1 MLVSTAPARAHGF
14 SPLALRIEDARLRLH
29 FRRVGML
36 LRARD
41 RWAPPPGGRRAARAR
56 IFDRVAAYAKRGLF
70 PRNLERPGPRPTPC
84 FIDPS
89 GRDCAVA
96 CLLRETGEADLAG
109 RIAAEANYA
118 RVPAM
123 RFPELDTWAARHGL
137 GRDEVALIQPSYP
150 YPCTPADLEMIR
162 HIQVLAGYAWE
173 LTALGFTGLVVAALM
188 AAGLARGRLGAVR
201 PLLCLIVG
209 LVLLAS
215 AGVVRLVS
223 APVVEGGTAIHAH
236 LTVPEQVRAYP
247 HVYHPGPPGPDW
259 PKTLTALVDAMWF
272 ATAMGLGCLVAGGV
286 GLAGAS
292 VRRATTRIGDPDSSP
307 VGAAEGQVSPVQA

>member
-1 MLVSTAPARAHGF
+1 MLVSTVPARAHGF
-14 SPLALRIEDARLRLH
+14 SPLDVRIEDARLRLH
-29 FRRVGML
+29 FRRVEML

-41 RWAPPPGGRRAARAR
+41 RWAPPPEGRREARAR
-56 IFDRVAAYAKRGLF
+56 IFDRVTAYAKRGLF

-84 FIDPS
+84 VIDPS

-96 CLLRETGEADLAG
+96 YLLRETGEADLAG

-150 YPCTPADLEMIR
+150 YPYTPADLEMIR
-162 HIQVLAGYAWE
+162 HMQVLAGYAWE
-173 LTALGFTGLVVAALM
+173 LTALGFTGLVVAVLTL
-188 AAGLARGRLGAVR
+188 AGLARGRLGAVR

-209 LVLLAS
+209 LILLAS
-215 AGVVRLVS
+215 AGMVRLVS
-223 APVVEGGTAIHAH
+223 ARVVEEGTAIQAK
-236 LTVPEQVRAYP
+236 LTVPEHVRAWP
-247 HVYHPGPPGPDW
+247 NLYHPSPPGPEW
-259 PKTLTALVDAMWF
+259 PKTLTHLGIATWF

-292 VRRATTRIGDPDSSP
+292 VRRATTRIGDSGSSP
-307 VGAAEGQVSPVQA
+307 VGAADGQLSPGQA

>member
-1 MLVSTAPARAHGF
+1 MLVSTVPARAHGF

-41 RWAPPPGGRRAARAR
+41 RWAPPPEGRRGARAR
-56 IFDRVAAYAKRGLF
+56 IFDRVAAYAKRGRF

-96 CLLRETGEADLAG
+96 YLLRETGEADLAG

-150 YPCTPADLEMIR
+150 YPYTPADLEMIR
-162 HIQVLAGYAWE
+162 YIQVLAGFVGA
-173 LTALGFTGLVVAALM
+173 LTALGFTGLVVAVLM
-188 AAGLARGRLGAVR
+188 LAGLARGRLGAMK
-201 PLLCLIVG
+201 PLRCLIVG
-209 LVLLAS
+209 LIMLAG
-215 AGVVRLVS
+215 AGLVRLGS
-223 APVVEGGTAIHAH
+223 APVVEKGTAIQAK
-236 LTVPEQVRAYP
+236 LTVSEHFRAYP
-247 HVYHPGPPGPDW
+247 YVYQQGPPGPGW
-259 PKTLTALVDAMWF
+259 QKTLTCLGIATSF
-272 ATAMGLGCLVAGGV
+272 ATAMGIGCLFAGGV
-286 GLAGAS
+286 GLA
-292 VRRATTRIGDPDSSP
+292 
-307 VGAAEGQVSPVQA
+307 VSRFSRKWRNAIPEL

>member
-1 MLVSTAPARAHGF
+1 MLVSTVPTRAHGF
-14 SPLALRIEDARLRLH
+14 SPLALRIEAARLRLH

-41 RWAPPPGGRRAARAR
+41 RWAPPPGGRRAARVR
-56 IFDRVAAYAKRGLF
+56 IFDCVAAYAKRGLF

-96 CLLRETGEADLAG
+96 YLLRETGEAELAS

-150 YPCTPADLEMIR
+150 YPCTPDDLEMIR

-173 LTALGFTGLVVAALM
+173 LTALGFTGLVVAVLM
-188 AAGLARGRLGAVR
+188 LAGLVRGRLGAVR
-201 PLLCLIVG
+201 PLLCVIVG
-209 LVLLAS
+209 LILLAG
-215 AGVVRLVS
+215 AGRVRLVS
-223 APVVEGGTAIHAH
+223 APVVEEGTAIQAK
-236 LTVPEQVRAYP
+236 LTVPEHVRTYP
-247 HVYHPGPPGPDW
+247 HLYHPSPPGPEW
-259 PKTLTALVDAMWF
+259 PKALTRLGDATWF

-292 VRRATTRIGDPDSSP
+292 LRRATTRIGDSDRSP
-307 VGAAEGQVSPVQA
+307 VGAAAGQASPGQA